1 MQWRKYKNTLVVLGV
16 IIAVAFTGICLSSS
30 ITVAKEK
37 EIGPNAVKGKVVS
50 IETNVFRKGVI
61 VVKSDQS
68 GENYT
73 FYVGNRTEYY
83 PRRYPSI
90 GETIKVH
97 YINDRG
103 YLKAT
108 RVEIITNIP

>member
-1 MQWRKYKNTLVVLGV
+1 MQRCNYKNALVVLAV
-16 IIAVAFTGICLSSS
+16 IIAVAFTGIGLFSS

-37 EIGPNAVKGKVVS
+37 EIGPNEVKGKVVS

-61 VVKSDQS
+61 VVKSDQT
-68 GENYT
+68 GQNYT

-83 PRRYPSI
+83 PRRYPYV
-90 GETIKVH
+90 GETVRIH

-108 RVEIITNIP
+108 QVEIVNP